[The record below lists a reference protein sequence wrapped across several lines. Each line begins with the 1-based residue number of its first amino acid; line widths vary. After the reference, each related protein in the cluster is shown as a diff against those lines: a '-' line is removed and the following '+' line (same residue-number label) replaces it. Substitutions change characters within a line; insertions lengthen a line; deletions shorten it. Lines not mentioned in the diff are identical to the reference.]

1 MREGEK
7 QLQEAEKLSSEREK
21 AAQEVQNL
29 RTKLDQ
35 TPAKIDGMES
45 SLENEAELRRLKQLR
60 KNLEAD
66 FDNAKKEV
74 AALEK
79 LAKNTAKNTV
89 KERDTVNKLRKD
101 IAEKERERNDLGR
114 GAEQHKNPRWAE

>member
-1 MREGEK
+1 M
-7 QLQEAEKLSSEREK
+7 
-21 AAQEVQNL
+21 QNL

-35 TPAKIDGMES
+35 TQAKIDNMGS
-45 SLENEAELRRLKQLR
+45 SLENEVELRRLKQLK
-60 KNLEAD
+60 KNLLAD
-66 FDNAKKEV
+66 LDNAKKKV

-101 IAEKERERNDLGR
+101 IAEKERKKE
-114 GAEQHKNPRWAE
+114 